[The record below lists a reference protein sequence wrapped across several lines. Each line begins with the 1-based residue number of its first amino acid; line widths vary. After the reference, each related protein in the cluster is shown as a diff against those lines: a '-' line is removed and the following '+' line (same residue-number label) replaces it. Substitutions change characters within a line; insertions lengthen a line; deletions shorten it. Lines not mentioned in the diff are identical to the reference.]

1 MVGAASRSC
10 SLVTGQV
17 DLTVAEIEAA
27 TSLRRSVTL
36 PWLVL
41 YGLGTTIGAG
51 IYALTG
57 VVAGLA
63 GMQAPISFL
72 LATGLASFTALSF
85 AELGSRFPQAAGE
98 AVYVREGFGLSW
110 LATGVG
116 LLAVLAGVV
125 SAATVIVAFVGYLPE
140 LAALPRPAA
149 IVLAVLLLGGLAAW
163 GVQQSVVVAGLL
175 TIIEVGG
182 LLLVVAFGFEHL
194 AATPERIIEIIP
206 SNPTEWRGASVATVL
221 CFYAFLGFEDI
232 VNVAE
237 EVRDVR
243 RTLPRAILLTL
254 VGTSVLYA
262 LVSTVSVVAV
272 PPAELAAAAAPLSLV
287 FERCGGAPGVMGV
300 IAIVAL
306 LNGAL
311 IQLIKAS
318 RILYGLARDGSLPTL
333 LGRVSKRTQTP
344 LNATLLSVAVVITLA
359 LAFPLAQLAEATAS
373 IALVTFSLVNLSL
386 VLVKRTSVA
395 PEGVTEVPSWVPVVG
410 FLASLFFLLVEASR
424 VLGQ

>member
-1 MVGAASRSC
+1 MDGAADRPHG
-10 SLVTGQV
+10 LVADQV
-17 DLTVAEIEAA
+17 DLAMTSGA
-27 TSLRRSVTL
+27 SLRRSVSL

-63 GMQAPISFL
+63 GMHAPISFL
-72 LATGLASFTALSF
+72 LATALASFTALSF
-85 AELGSRFPQAAGE
+85 AELGSRFPRAAGE

-125 SAATVIVAFVGYLPE
+125 SAATVIVAFVGYFPESTVLPRAAAL
-140 LAALPRPAA
+140 LAA
-149 IVLAVLLLGGLAAW
+149 VMLLGGLAAW
-163 GVQQSVVVAGLL
+163 GVQQSLVVAGLL
-175 TIIEVGG
+175 TIVEVGG
-182 LLLVVAFGFEHL
+182 LLLLVAFGFEHIASVPARIGEIVPSSL
-194 AATPERIIEIIP
+194 AD
-206 SNPTEWRGASVATVL
+206 WRGASVATVL

-243 RTLPRAILLTL
+243 KTLPRAILLTL
-254 VGTSVLYA
+254 VGTSLLYA
-262 LVSTVSVVAV
+262 LVSTVSVLAV
-272 PPAELAAAAAPLSLV
+272 PPDELAAASAPLTLV

-311 IQLIKAS
+311 IQVIKAS
-318 RILYGLARDGSLPTL
+318 RILYGLARDGSLPAV
-333 LGRVSKRTQTP
+333 LGRVSERTRTP
-344 LNATLLSVAVVITLA
+344 LQATLLASVVVAALA
-359 LAFPLAQLAEATAS
+359 LTFPLAKLAEATAS
-373 IALVTFSLVNLSL
+373 LALVAFTLVNLSL
-386 VLVKRTSVA
+386 ILVKRRGAA
-395 PEGVTEVPSWVPVVG
+395 PDGVSEVPIWVPALG
-410 FLASLFFLLVEASR
+410 FAASLFFLGVEAVL
-424 VLGQ
+424 VLGA